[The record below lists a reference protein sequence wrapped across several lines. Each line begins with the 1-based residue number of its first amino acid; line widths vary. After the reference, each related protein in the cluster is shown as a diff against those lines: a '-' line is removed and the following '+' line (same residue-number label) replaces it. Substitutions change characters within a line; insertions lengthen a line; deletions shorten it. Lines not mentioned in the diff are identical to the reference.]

1 MRRIRMPDDDRE
13 QPGQSSTERARP
25 KGPLRRMEE
34 RERQMETRLDE
45 IDEHIRRAK
54 EEQKQKVGEQSQ
66 ES

>member
-1 MRRIRMPDDDRE
+1 MLDDNRD
-13 QPGQSSTERARP
+13 QSGQTSNERAQP

-34 RERQMETRLDE
+34 QEGQMERQLDE
-45 IDEHIRRAK
+45 LDEHIRRAK